1 MKKSGTKNRQNIFT
15 RNKYSFYAAFITAA
29 IMLFSYAVWEFFPFG
44 DNIILRMDLYHQYAP
59 LMAELYERVF
69 GGHTLLYSFTSG
81 LGSSFLGN
89 YFNYLSSPTMLFVMI
104 FGHFNVPEAVAAMV
118 LVKSAFAAYTFS
130 YFLRKLNRSAELP
143 MTAFGI
149 LYAFCGYF
157 VAYYWNVMWT
167 DAMVVF
173 PLVMLGIY
181 QIIENRKALTYI
193 LSLAYVMLTNYYM
206 AYMVCLLSV
215 IFFLFFYFSKY
226 SVSDRYLTDI
236 KLKKGRPSLLEGCFN
251 SRFISSGVTFVASSL
266 LAAMIGA
273 VALLPVAFI
282 LRNSSAT
289 SSTAPSDFSTYF
301 TIFDFLANH
310 LAGVTPTIRS
320 SGDTV
325 YPNIYCGI
333 TTLVLAPLFLFSK
346 KINLREKIAAAVV
359 LGVFFFSFN
368 INFLNFIWH
377 GLHFPN
383 DLPYRFSFAYSFFL
397 LYLAYRAFTTID
409 RITGKEILASA
420 LGVAAFAM
428 IVEKVG
434 SANVDLGVV
443 WTSAIFAGIFAV
455 ILVMYKSGRVAR
467 ASVAIL
473 LVTAVC
479 AEVMIADISNYKVT
493 QTKPAYTDSYAD
505 TENALDYIRENEDKN
520 SFYRTELSL
529 LLTRMDNCWFFYNG
543 VSTFSSMAYETVS
556 NLQDYLG
563 MYGNKINSYTYHDQ
577 TALYNAM
584 MSLKYIVDNH
594 TLVATDNYI
603 PQLAG
608 NEIYTEV
615 YSYNDIKVFKNNYW
629 LPVAFGVGN
638 KTDSDWYY
646 NDTNPFNVQKQFW
659 ELASGVGDLF
669 VPITGEVGEVVN
681 LSAISDEKLNSGV
694 FNVEKTNASDNNSEA
709 NFSFTVEK
717 EMPVYMFVDGG
728 NLSNAIV
735 TTDVM
740 SYSQNLDESYILD
753 LGVLPEGTKV
763 EVMIS
768 LEDDKATSDVKM
780 LLYGLDMDK
789 FKAAYNAVVE
799 GGVLNVTENKEHY
812 LKGDI
817 NLAANK
823 MLYTSIPYDE
833 GWSVRVDGTEVSAEN
848 IVKLGNALM
857 GVKMEAGQHIVEFSF
872 MPKGLSA
879 GFVLTA
885 FALCLLILIE
895 ILKKRR
901 LLVFGDRFRNDYVF
915 LGKWRDLDAEAGIGV
930 ESFDGA
936 EPEAKSGDDSA
947 AAEVPESGACVPDLA
962 PETTGDNTESP
973 QKEGTEMNE
982 MNEMNELIEETF
994 EIEEP
999 AADVIVEAD
1008 EADSITDDPEDMG
1021 LDIEGDNI
1029 PDPVTDEEL
1038 DSFER
1043 LTSGVDLGAARDN
1056 LDADDDYP
1064 ETVWEDPDAKRPH
1077 HYGRI
1082 IAIVA
1087 AVAAVAALIAGGTY
1101 LKNRKSNE
1109 GTSEPDSVYS
1119 QTVTHAVTTTSRAE
1133 ISTAEDITA
1142 AEPES
1147 DSSRHGAVVIDE
1159 TKVPEEQRTANPAP
1173 TTSKKEES
1181 TTAKRTETTKAP
1193 ATEAPATRA
1202 PSTTAAP
1209 TTAAPT
1215 TAVTTTK
1222 APETTT
1228 KTNLPDVPEE
1238 NVVPQPPAETT
1249 TAKAAPETTTASGSA
1264 GERKT
1269 VRYVATDDDQSYYQI
1284 LRNNGVA
1291 NPTES
1296 QVAELLRLNNRTEKD
1311 YIHTGDVFIV
1321 PVYR

>member
-1 MKKSGTKNRQNIFT
+1 MKKTGKKNRQNIFT
-15 RNKYSFYAAFITAA
+15 RNRYSFYAAFITAA

-81 LGSSFLGN
+81 LGSSFIGN

-104 FGHFNVPEAVAAMV
+104 FGHFNIPEAVAAMV
-118 LVKSAFAAYTFS
+118 LVKSGAAAYTFS
-130 YFLRKLNRSAELP
+130 YFLRKLHRSNELP
-143 MTAFGI
+143 VTAFGI

-173 PLVMLGIY
+173 PLVMLGIW
-181 QIIENRKALTYI
+181 QIIEKRRALTYI
-193 LSLAYVMLTNYYM
+193 LALAYVMLTNYYM
-206 AYMVCLLSV
+206 AYMVSMLSV

-226 SVSDRYLTDI
+226 NISDRYLTDV
-236 KLKKGRPSLLEGCFN
+236 KLKKGKGSLLEGCFN
-251 SRFISSGVTFVASSL
+251 SRFISSGVTFAASSI

-273 VALLPVAFI
+273 VALMPVAFI
-282 LRNSSAT
+282 LRDSSAT
-289 SSTAPSDFSTYF
+289 SSTAPTDFSTYF

-320 SGDTV
+320 SGDAV

-333 TTLVLAPLFLFSK
+333 ATLLLAPLFMFSRR
-346 KINLREKIAAAVV
+346 IRLREKIAAALV
-359 LGVFFFSFN
+359 LAVFFFSFN

-397 LYLAYRAFTTID
+397 LYIAYRTFTCLD
-409 RITGKEILASA
+409 KITGKEILASA
-420 LGVAAFAM
+420 LGVAGFAM
-428 IVEKVG
+428 LTEKIG
-434 SANVDLGVV
+434 SANVDMGVV
-443 WTSAIFAGIFAV
+443 WTSAIFAGVFAV
-455 ILVMYKSGRVAR
+455 ILVMFKGGRVAR
-467 ASVAIL
+467 ASVSIL

-505 TENALDYIRENEDKN
+505 TENALGFIRENEDEN

-594 TLVATDNYI
+594 TLVATDNYV

-608 NEIYTEV
+608 NEIYSEV
-615 YSYNDIKVFKNNYW
+615 YSYNEIKVYKNNYW
-629 LPVAFGVGN
+629 LPVAFGVSN

-646 NDTNPFNVQKQFW
+646 NDVNPFKVQEQFW

-669 VPITGEVGEVVN
+669 VPIQGEVKNVVN
-681 LSAISDEKLNSGV
+681 LSSITDEKLNSGA
-694 FNVEKTNASDNNSEA
+694 FNIEKTNAADNNSEA
-709 NFSFTVEK
+709 TFGFTVEK
-717 EMPVYMFVDGG
+717 EMPVYMFVDGAG
-728 NLSNAIV
+728 LSNAIV

-740 SYSQNLDESYILD
+740 NYSQNLDESYILD
-753 LGVLPEGTKV
+753 LGVLPAGTEV

-768 LEDDKATSDVKM
+768 LEEDKATSDVKM
-780 LLYGLDMDK
+780 ELYGLDMDK
-789 FKAAYNAVVE
+789 FKAAYNAVLQ

-817 NLAANK
+817 NLAADK

-833 GWSVRVDGTEVSAEN
+833 GWTVKVDGSVVPAEN
-848 IVKLGNALM
+848 IVKIGNALM
-857 GVKMEAGQHIVEFSF
+857 GVKMEAGQHTVEFSF
-872 MPKGLSA
+872 MPKGLST
-879 GFVLTA
+879 GLMLTIIG
-885 FALCLLILIE
+885 LCLLIILE
-895 ILKKRR
+895 ILKKMR
-901 LLVFGDRFRNDYVF
+901 LLVFGDKFRSDYVF
-915 LGKWRDLDAEAGIGV
+915 LGKWRDFDAEAGVVSAESAVRSPEIG
-930 ESFDGA
+930 DGEVVPA
-936 EPEAKSGDDSA
+936 LPDDGIPEPVAT
-947 AAEVPESGACVPDLA
+947 
-962 PETTGDNTESP
+962 PETTGDNTEAP
-973 QKEGTEMNE
+973 RQEGTE

-994 EIEEP
+994 EIGEP
-999 AADVIVEAD
+999 AADVVIEANGP
-1008 EADSITDDPEDMG
+1008 DSITDDPEEMG

-1038 DSFER
+1038 DTFER

-1056 LDADDDYP
+1056 LAADEEDEGTD
-1064 ETVWEDPDAKRPH
+1064 WIDPDGKKPH

-1087 AVAAVAALIAGGTY
+1087 AIAAVAVLVAGGTY
-1101 LKNRKSNE
+1101 LKNKKANE
-1109 GTSEPDSVYS
+1109 GVTEPGSEYS
-1119 QTVTHAVTTTSRAE
+1119 QAVAEQTATTRPAE
-1133 ISTAEDITA
+1133 ISTLEDITA

-1147 DSSRHGAVVIDE
+1147 DSSHHGAVVIDE
-1159 TKVPEEQRTANPAP
+1159 TGVPKEDRTAKPAP
-1173 TTSKKEES
+1173 TTSKKIEK
-1181 TTAKRTETTKAP
+1181 TTEKTAPTTSKRTETTRAP

-1215 TAVTTTK
+1215 TK

-1228 KTNLPDVPEE
+1228 DDGMPDIPGQEYI
-1238 NVVPQPPAETT
+1238 PQPPAETT
-1249 TAKAAPETTTASGSA
+1249 TAKKTETTTAASGS
-1264 GERKT
+1264 GSGSGKT
-1269 VRYVATDDDQSYYQI
+1269 VKYVATDSDQSYYQI
-1284 LRNNGVA
+1284 LRNNGIA

-1296 QVAELLRLNNRTEKD
+1296 QVAELLRLNNRTVND
-1311 YIHTGDVFIV
+1311 YIHTGDVFTV
-1321 PVYR
+1321 PVY

>member
-1 MKKSGTKNRQNIFT
+1 MGKNSSKNRQNIFT

-81 LGSSFLGN
+81 LGSSFIGN

-104 FGHFNVPEAVAAMV
+104 FGHFNIPEAVAAMV
-118 LVKSAFAAYTFS
+118 LVKSAAAAYTFS
-130 YFLRKLNRSAELP
+130 YFLRKLHRMNELP
-143 MTAFGI
+143 VTAFGI

-173 PLVMLGIY
+173 PLVMLGIW
-181 QIIENRKALTYI
+181 QIIEKRKALTYI
-193 LSLAYVMLTNYYM
+193 LALAYVMLTNYYM
-206 AYMVCLLSV
+206 AYMVCILSV

-226 SVSDRYLTDI
+226 SISDRYLTDI
-236 KLKKGRPSLLEGCFN
+236 KLKRKGSLLEGCFN
-251 SRFISSGVTFVASSL
+251 SRFITSGLTFAASSV

-282 LRNSSAT
+282 LQDSSAT
-289 SSTAPSDFSTYF
+289 SSAVPSDFSTYF

-333 TTLVLAPLFLFSK
+333 ATLVLAPLFMFSRRIK
-346 KINLREKIAAAVV
+346 LREKIAAALV

-377 GLHFPN
+377 GMHFPN

-397 LYLAYRAFTTID
+397 LYIAYRAFTSLD
-409 RITGKEILASA
+409 KITGKEILASA
-420 LGVAAFAM
+420 LGVAGFAM
-428 IVEKVG
+428 LTEKIG
-434 SANVDLGVV
+434 SANVDMGVV
-443 WTSAIFAGIFAV
+443 WTSAIFAGVFAV
-455 ILVMYKSGRVAR
+455 ILVMFKGGKVAR

-493 QTKPAYTDSYAD
+493 QTKQAYTDSYDD
-505 TENALDYIRENEDKN
+505 TEKALDYIREIEDEN
-520 SFYRTELSL
+520 SFYRSELSL

-543 VSTFSSMAYETVS
+543 VSTFSSMAYEKVS

-563 MYGNKINSYTYHDQ
+563 MYGNRINSYTYHDQ

-608 NEIYTEV
+608 NEIYSEV
-615 YSYNDIKVFKNNYW
+615 YSYNDIKVYKNEYW
-629 LPVAFGVGN
+629 LPVAFGVSN
-638 KTDSDWYY
+638 RTDSDWNYS
-646 NDTNPFNVQKQFW
+646 DGNPFKVQEQFW
-659 ELASGVGDLF
+659 ELASGVSDLLI
-669 VPITGEVGEVVN
+669 PISGEVTDVVN
-681 LSAISDEKLNSGV
+681 LASISDEKLNSGM
-694 FNVEKTNASDNNSEA
+694 FNIEKVNSADNNSEA
-709 NFSFTVEK
+709 TFSFTVEK
-717 EMPVYMFVDGG
+717 EMPVYMFVDGSG
-728 NLSNAIV
+728 LGMAIV

-740 SYSQNLDESYILD
+740 NYSQNLDESYILD
-753 LGVLPEGTKV
+753 LGVLPAGTQV
-763 EVMIS
+763 EVIIS
-768 LEDDKATSDVKM
+768 LKEDRVTSDVKM
-780 LLYGLDMDK
+780 ELYGLDMGK
-789 FKAAYNAVVE
+789 FEKAYNAILE
-799 GGVLNVTENKEHY
+799 DGALNVTENKEHY

-817 NLAANK
+817 NLAADK
-823 MLYTSIPYDE
+823 MLYTSLPYDE
-833 GWSVRVDGTEVSAEN
+833 GWTVKVDGNTVPSEN
-848 IVKLGNALM
+848 IVRIGNALM
-857 GVKMEAGQHIVEFSF
+857 GVKMDAGQHEVEFSF
-872 MPKGLSA
+872 MPKGLST
-879 GFVLTA
+879 GFLLTVIG
-885 FALCLLILIE
+885 LCILIIIE

-901 LLVFGDRFRNDYVF
+901 LLVFGDGFRDRYVF
-915 LGKWRDLDAEAGIGV
+915 LGKWRDFDAEAGIGQM
-930 ESFDGA
+930 GA
-936 EPEAKSGDDSA
+936 VRYTEQNGNGGSYGSGAGVLPASATKAPEPE
-947 AAEVPESGACVPDLA
+947 
-962 PETTGDNTESP
+962 TITR
-973 QKEGTEMNE
+973 EGTK
-982 MNEMNELIEETF
+982 MNELIEEIF
-994 EIEEP
+994 EIKEP
-999 AADVIVEAD
+999 ASDVIFD
-1008 EADSITDDPEDMG
+1008 EADSITDDPEEMG

-1038 DSFER
+1038 DTFER
-1043 LTSGVDLGAARDN
+1043 MTSGVDLGGGRDI
-1056 LDADDDYP
+1056 LTEDGEDDVSD
-1064 ETVWEDPDAKRPH
+1064 WIDPDGKKPH

-1101 LKNRKSNE
+1101 LKNKKANE
-1109 GTSEPDSVYS
+1109 GATESDSKYS
-1119 QTVTHAVTTTSRAE
+1119 QTVTEQTATTRPAE
-1133 ISTAEDITA
+1133 ITTREDITA

-1147 DSSRHGAVVIDE
+1147 DSLRQGAVVIDE
-1159 TKVPEEQRTANPAP
+1159 TEVPKEDRTAKPAP
-1173 TTSKKEES
+1173 TTSKKTES
-1181 TTAKRTETTKAP
+1181 TTAKAESTTARRTETTRAP

-1209 TTAAPT
+1209 TTKAPE
-1215 TAVTTTK
+1215 TTTK

-1228 KTNLPDVPEE
+1228 DDGKPDIPGVEYI
-1238 NVVPQPPAETT
+1238 PQPPAETT
-1249 TAKAAPETTTASGSA
+1249 TAKKEETTTAASGSDS
-1264 GERKT
+1264 GSGKT

-1284 LRNNGVA
+1284 LRNNGVS
-1291 NPTES
+1291 NPTPS
-1296 QVAELLRLNNRTEKD
+1296 QVAELLRLNNRTESD